1 MVSISGTSIKM
12 TRGDTLRVTI
22 SMIDEEGNE
31 YTPMEGDVIRFAA
44 KKYYLDA
51 ETKIHKIIPNDTLL
65 LELEPED
72 TKNLPFGE
80 YVYDIEI
87 TFADG
92 VVDTFIA
99 NAHLILDAE
108 VL

>member
-1 MVSISGTSIKM
+1 MVAINGTSINM
-12 TRGDTLRVTI
+12 TRGDTLRVNIALT
-22 SMIDEEGNE
+22 DVAGNE
-31 YTPMEGDVIRFAA
+31 YVPVDGDIIRFAA
-44 KKYYLDA
+44 KKNYLDDDP
-51 ETKIHKIIPNDTLL
+51 IILKIIPNDTLL
-65 LELEPED
+65 LELTPSD
-72 TKNLPFGE
+72 TKIMAFGT

-99 NAHLILDAE
+99 NAKLIISEE